1 MLKEITNKYN
11 IFIKYTLSAG
21 FCFALDQILFY
32 IFRLMMINSIGDTSI
47 FIGAFLARVISS
59 FVNYLINRD
68 VVFGAKNKQNTLYKY
83 YALVIIQLGI
93 STLSVYIIY
102 KLTNIDTS
110 IIKIVVDIII
120 FIINYFIQRKYI
132 FKNKE

>member
-1 MLKEITNKYN
+1 
-11 IFIKYTLSAG
+11 
-21 FCFALDQILFY
+21 
-32 IFRLMMINSIGDTSI
+32 MINSIGDTSI

-68 VVFGAKNKQNTLYKY
+68 VVFGAKNTQNTLYKY

-93 STLSVYIIY
+93 STLSVYILY

-110 IIKIVVDIII
+110 VIKIVVDIII